1 MNETLMQVFERVQN
15 PKLFS
20 ALIHSESYFQAEHT
34 ILRNLNFNEKVKSGE
49 QILKETKIYA

>member
-1 MNETLMQVFERVQN
+1 LMQVFERVQN